1 MRRTVW
7 ITTLM
12 LLLAANVSV
21 FGGEGQDETAQG
33 KPERIVLPA
42 HIRASLGPTHPL
54 LWMAPPEPV
63 KRPKLLPIL
72 YTSLAVLH
80 GADLATT
87 ATILERGGVE
97 RNPLMR
103 PVVGNTASSI
113 AVKAA
118 TSAVAIYFA
127 EKAWRKS
134 KVAAIVTM
142 LAVNGLTAAVVAHNA
157 RVIAQR

>member
-1 MRRTVW
+1 MDGATRACEATE
-7 ITTLM
+7 
-12 LLLAANVSV
+12 AAP
-21 FGGEGQDETAQG
+21 D
-33 KPERIVLPA
+33 
-42 HIRASLGPTHPL
+42 
-54 LWMAPPEPV
+54 
-63 KRPKLLPIL
+63 L

-142 LAVNGLTAAVVAHNA
+142 LAVNGLTAAVVATRA
-157 RVIAQR
+157 RDRPALEHRVRRGSPHHVDRAMARFQPPRASGRQR